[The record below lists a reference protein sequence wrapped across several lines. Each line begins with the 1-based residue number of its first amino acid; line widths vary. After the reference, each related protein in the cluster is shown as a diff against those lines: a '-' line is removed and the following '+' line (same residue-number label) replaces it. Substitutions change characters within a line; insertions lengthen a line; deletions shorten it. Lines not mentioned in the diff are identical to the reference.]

1 MEKMSWILIG
11 VMIIGVGG
19 LGYWLLFGGDD

>member
-1 MEKMSWILIG
+1 MSWILIG
-11 VMIIGVGG
+11 VMVIGVIG